1 MEEYPEELQQAH
13 PEKPDKNSNQEKN
26 QQLNQEKGKLPK
38 MKIGKIKEDTPDAYP
53 HVIPE
58 VEKAPESDIRVEITS
73 THKYN
78 TI

>member
-1 MEEYPEELQQAH
+1 M
-13 PEKPDKNSNQEKN
+13 
-26 QQLNQEKGKLPK
+26 QLNQEKGKFLK
-38 MKIGKIKEDTPDAYP
+38 MKIGKIKVDTPDAKP

-78 TI
+78 TR